1 MIIGKNIKGLVAFET
16 KIRSEKSGLEKKLK
30 DGLVSSSSLKNY
42 PTFQTEATGEKSKVV
57 LVGLKMI
64 EELNPRGAGEVQSRS
79 SVYLSFT
86 AVVENFKSIDLRLW
100 AKSKSIVV
108 QKNPILEF
116 GPH

>member
-1 MIIGKNIKGLVAFET
+1 LIIGKNIKGLVAFET

-42 PTFQTEATGEKSKVV
+42 PTFQTQATGEKSKVV
-57 LVGLKMI
+57 LV

-86 AVVENFKSIDLRLW
+86 AVVQNSKSIDLRLW